1 MKKKGLFISFEGIDG
16 SGKTTQVKRLGQSLR
31 DKGYELVTVR
41 EPGGTPVA
49 EKIRELLLDA
59 RNDGICP
66 RTEAFLYAAARAQL
80 VTEVINPAL
89 TEGRVVIADRY
100 LDSTLAY
107 QGYGRG
113 LDTRFLEQLN
123 RLAVA
128 GTVPDLTIILDISP
142 VEGMVRRSDSCPD
155 RLEREGLQFQE
166 AVRAGYLSL
175 SRQYPERI
183 KVVDAMQPPEQV
195 YAEIVAL
202 VTPFLAQLAEAGV

>member
-1 MKKKGLFISFEGIDG
+1 MKNKGLFISFEGIDG

-142 VEGMVRRSDSCPD
+142 AEGMVRRSDSCPD

-183 KVVDAMQPPEQV
+183 KVVDAMRPPEQV

>member
-1 MKKKGLFISFEGIDG
+1 MKNKGLFISFEGIDG